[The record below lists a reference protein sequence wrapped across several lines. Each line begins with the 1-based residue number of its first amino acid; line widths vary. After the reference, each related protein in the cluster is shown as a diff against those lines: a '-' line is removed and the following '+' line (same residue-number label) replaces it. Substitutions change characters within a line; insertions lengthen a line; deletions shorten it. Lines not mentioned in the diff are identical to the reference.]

1 MLDQSCGSVLV
12 TEMVWIRPRVR
23 VDLCS
28 KIGIEMGIEREQQ
41 IRKKWVKRERARA
54 YVKRLVERNLKKI
67 EKIDY
72 LNKRGDRIDELI

>member
-41 IRKKWVKRERARA
+41 IRKKMGKERESARVCKA
-54 YVKRLVERNLKKI
+54 VS
-67 EKIDY
+67 
-72 LNKRGDRIDELI
+72 